1 MSWSRLDDSWY
12 DHPKLMRLPDAMRNA
27 GAGLRDRALSWS
39 NRHLADGHVPNA
51 VLRTL
56 NCTPQLRASLIEVGL
71 FEDEGQGVYIHDYPE
86 FNETKEE
93 LLVRRARAAEI
104 GKLGGLAK
112 KRNAKRQASGTLE
125 ALASGTPTNGLAA
138 ATEPASGTLQ
148 NPATNARPRNARPG
162 PSPIRSSSQAP
173 SAVPARKRPGSP
185 TNEPRL
191 TKAQL
196 DGWST
201 FGPEWDAFKAAWIGR
216 GLLHPPAGAA
226 QDEAGGVEEGVG
238 HGLTAFRRFPAGL
251 MNLAAGPVFLEFPEP
266 ESYGLDG
273 GPNGLDRRE
282 IGQPLAFE
290 SKNVVGFCT
299 PSKPLVLGDHHAQI
313 LVKRPSEAV
322 EKRVMVGAKQQAVA
336 DIG

>member
-1 MSWSRLDDSWY
+1 
-12 DHPKLMRLPDAMRNA
+12 MRLPDAMRNA

-216 GLLHPPAGAA
+216 GLLHPPAGSPQDDDTSQRGLLWQVLDAQPMSLPRWVRAA
-226 QDEAGGVEEGVG
+226 SGKTAREVITWVLAQWHEVRAEAGVEDPDYAQAKADER
-238 HGLTAFRRFPAGL
+238 A
-251 MNLAAGPVFLEFPEP
+251 AAGPAMQRIGEALVDVF
-266 ESYGLDG
+266 G
-273 GPNGLDRRE
+273 G
-282 IGQPLAFE
+282 Q
-290 SKNVVGFCT
+290 S
-299 PSKPLVLGDHHAQI
+299 
-313 LVKRPSEAV
+313 
-322 EKRVMVGAKQQAVA
+322 
-336 DIG
+336 